1 MDSFIKH
8 YGVGVFSFFIT
19 ILTAVQTMNH
29 FGVIDILQVAALAV
43 STFVVIIV
51 PLLKGG
57 WAGGLKT
64 GLDLL
69 GGAIVIAIPFVGQA
83 VAGTSVT
90 GPQIVIMVL
99 AFLKVAATEF
109 GVQIRTDWGATP
121 PSALTDVPGGRH
133 ASVAVAVP
141 VTSAPISSGSTSG
154 QTITYNIHP
163 SVDPVTVAAV
173 VAATVAPVAVYVPA
187 APTAVETPVLA
198 PVVDLNPAPVVSA
211 FAPAPEPAPAAV
223 TFPNSSQPTPA

>member
-1 MDSFIKH
+1 MDSFIKQ

-19 ILTAVQTMNH
+19 VLTVVQTMNH
-29 FGVIDILQVAALAV
+29 FGLVDILQVVALAV

-51 PLLKGG
+51 PLLKGS

-69 GGAIVIAIPFVGQA
+69 GGAVVVAIPFVGQA
-83 VAGTSVT
+83 VAGTAIT

-109 GVQIRTDWGATP
+109 GVQIRTDWGGVL
-121 PSALTDVPGGRH
+121 PSSLTDASSGRH
-133 ASVAVAVP
+133 LNVLVP
-141 VTSAPISSGSTSG
+141 VASAQISSNSAAG

-173 VAATVAPVAVYVPA
+173 VAATVQSSEPIAPAPVSASVLVPNPEPAVTSF
-187 APTAVETPVLA
+187 APLAPVTAVEV
-198 PVVDLNPAPVVSA
+198 
-211 FAPAPEPAPAAV
+211 PEPGVAAV
-223 TFPNSSQPTPA
+223 PNG